1 MATAHALVPKVK
13 DHLTL
18 ALPGC
23 GTWGQV
29 KEKPELWPWRRAQTG
44 GGDVCVPPLSIES
57 SEWSTSGASEA
68 LKEHRGGRRLIR
80 RFQKPCLEQRQR
92 EGQVCSLEKPELGA
106 EGEKAEGQ
114 MRLNM
119 SITRGPVDPA
129 GCVGSP
135 LLIIRS

>member
-1 MATAHALVPKVK
+1 M
-13 DHLTL
+13 
-18 ALPGC
+18 
-23 GTWGQV
+23 
-29 KEKPELWPWRRAQTG
+29 
-44 GGDVCVPPLSIES
+44 CVPPLSIES